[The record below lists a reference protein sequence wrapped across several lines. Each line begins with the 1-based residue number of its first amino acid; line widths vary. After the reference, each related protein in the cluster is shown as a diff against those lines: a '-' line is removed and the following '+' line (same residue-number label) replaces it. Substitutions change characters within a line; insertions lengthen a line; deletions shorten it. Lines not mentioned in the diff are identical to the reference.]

1 MKNIA
6 AKRKIFLIISA
17 AAMVLVVLVAV
28 VMGPSMGLELGGG
41 TVGIYAYSTG
51 TTLAPA
57 DFENTAEEYLG
68 EDVTVQELDNLPTG
82 MTQLVLT
89 VAQGFTEDTQQGLLQ
104 ALTALDDAGL
114 VLAELAQNF
123 GSGNVNC
130 SVHVLVGFFYA
141 DDVAACAH
149 GNLALSGGGVS
160 RILFDL
166 QYNLG
171 SKGVDV
177 HDLHGVAD
185 FFFGISADGIR
196 DGHPAAGDGDFH
208 DFTSQ
213 TETNFAVFRGAPH
226 ETGMPKTTIHAVR
239 DACWMH
245 LCSTFCNGRWFR
257 ISPRQPSSLI
267 SLAHF
272 FLISSIK
279 MNLF

>member
-1 MKNIA
+1 MTKQVDLNQGL
-6 AKRKIFLIISA
+6 FF
-17 AAMVLVVLVAV
+17 
-28 VMGPSMGLELGGG
+28 GEGLENQFLHAYYFVVSGKLLHQTIDVELGASLGGS
-41 TVGIYAYSTG
+41 VCD
-51 TTLAPA
+51 L
-57 DFENTAEEYLG
+57 
-68 EDVTVQELDNLPTG
+68 
-82 MTQLVLT
+82 LV
-89 VAQGFTEDTQQGLLQ
+89 
-104 ALTALDDAGL
+104 DDAGL
-114 VLAELAQNF
+114 VFAELAQNL

-130 SVHVLVGFFYA
+130 GVHILVGFFYA

-196 DGHPAAGDGDFH
+196 DGHLAAGDGDFH

-226 ETGMPKTTIHAVR
+226 ETGMSKTTIHAVR
-239 DACWMH
+239 NACWMH
-245 LCSTFCNGRWFR
+245 LCSTFCNGRRFR